1 MPKVKKD
8 PKTGKKDY
16 NYRGTWKHKL
26 SRARNL
32 ARRGGQSKAAAIKSR
47 GRLPRGK
54 EWWGTEASQKE
65 WERAW
70 VAANPKPADG
80 LISSMAK

>member
-1 MPKVKKD
+1 MPSTKKV
-8 PKTGKKDY
+8 PKKDY
-16 NYRGTWKHKL
+16 AYRGTWKHKQ

-32 ARRGGQSKAAAIKSR
+32 ARRGGMTKKQALKER

-54 EWWGTEASQKE
+54 EWWGPGTRQE

-70 VAANPKPADG
+70 LAANPKPA
-80 LISSMAK
+80 A